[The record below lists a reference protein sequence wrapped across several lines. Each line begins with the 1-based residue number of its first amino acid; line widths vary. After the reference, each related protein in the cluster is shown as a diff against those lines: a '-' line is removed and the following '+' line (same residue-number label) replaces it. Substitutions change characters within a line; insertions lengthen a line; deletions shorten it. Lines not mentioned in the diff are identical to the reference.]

1 MQRRAANILCFKCR
15 VIRDFTILFVYPS
28 ILRKLRLTCRT
39 QDAGARGWLGR
50 RRGQDAGRTRA
61 LCGPYAGRG
70 DARREPDAGQMRADA
85 VPSYFLAVLYVYS
98 INTLVYYVIYPV
110 NPKLYQFVN
119 IVLCKTQRLEAMA
132 SGEAGREGIATTLAN
147 KTL

>member
-1 MQRRAANILCFKCR
+1 MQRRAAKIVCFKCR

-61 LCGPYAGRG
+61 LCGPDAGRV
-70 DARREPDAGQMRADA
+70 DARRGPDAGRRSAKL
-85 VPSYFLAVLYVYS
+85 FLGGTVDRLHGCDVL
-98 INTLVYYVIYPV
+98 L
-110 NPKLYQFVN
+110 L
-119 IVLCKTQRLEAMA
+119 L
-132 SGEAGREGIATTLAN
+132 
-147 KTL
+147 

>member
-1 MQRRAANILCFKCR
+1 MQRQAAKVLCFKCR

-61 LCGPYAGRG
+61 LCGPDAGRV
-70 DARREPDAGQMRADA
+70 DARRGPNAGQTRADA
-85 VPSYFLAVLYVYS
+85 VPSYFLAVLYLEKS
-98 INTLVYYVIYPV
+98 FTL
-110 NPKLYQFVN
+110 NFVGSFVFFR
-119 IVLCKTQRLEAMA
+119 IEFILLWFTSLSAICTKSLC
-132 SGEAGREGIATTLAN
+132 IF
-147 KTL
+147 

>member
-1 MQRRAANILCFKCR
+1 MQRRVAKIVCFKCR

-61 LCGPYAGRG
+61 LCGSDAGRV
-70 DARREPDAGQMRADA
+70 DARRGQTQCQVISWRYCSFKPLLFFILIVDTIMSVSRR
-85 VPSYFLAVLYVYS
+85 
-98 INTLVYYVIYPV
+98 TLNRLSTLSNQDI
-110 NPKLYQFVN
+110 
-119 IVLCKTQRLEAMA
+119 QRL
-132 SGEAGREGIATTLAN
+132 ATNIST
-147 KTL
+147 TE